1 MLIINDISFYQVDD
15 EGNEILNDK
24 GEIKTFRIKQGVRM
38 RPFEWLMDELNA
50 NYLTDD
56 VLEEIRGNKWKL

>member
-24 GEIKTFRIKQGVRM
+24 GEIKIFRIKQGVRM

-56 VLEEIRGNKWKL
+56 VLEEIKGE

>member
-1 MLIINDISFYQVDD
+1 MLLINDISFYQVDE

-24 GEIKTFRIKQGVRM
+24 GEVKTFRIKQGVRM
-38 RPFEWLMDELNA
+38 RPFEWLIDELND

-56 VLEEIRGNKWKL
+56 VLEEII

>member
-15 EGNEILNDK
+15 EGNKILNDK

-38 RPFEWLMDELNA
+38 EPFDRLMDELNA

-56 VLEEIRGNKWKL
+56 ILKEINNEL

>member
-15 EGNEILNDK
+15 EGNEILNEK

-56 VLEEIRGNKWKL
+56 VLEEIKGE

>member
-56 VLEEIRGNKWKL
+56 VLEEIKGE